1 LRDDLERYIAEQTQ
15 AVAAVDYFATSLPTM
30 LLFTVDTQAIH
41 ETRVLVLRAQLAL
54 LDGDTEGAAD
64 LARRV
69 LARDPL
75 NPHARTA
82 ASPNTPTPT
91 PSLLKGAT

>member
-1 LRDDLERYIAEQTQ
+1 
-15 AVAAVDYFATSLPTM
+15 
-30 LLFTVDTQAIH
+30 VDTQAIH